1 MVFKSH
7 MDIKLYRTENCEES
21 LVVKNYLLAKN
32 ITFEEI
38 IVDENYLNSVCPS
51 ASEKKFPI
59 LKTPGKIIFGF
70 QQEELRAL
78 VS

>member
-1 MVFKSH
+1 MV
-7 MDIKLYRTENCEES
+7 IKLYRTENCVES

-38 IVDENYLNSVCPS
+38 IVDENYLGLISGDVVG
-51 ASEKKFPI
+51 KGFPI
-59 LKTPGKIIFGF
+59 LKIPGKIIFGF
-70 QQEELRAL
+70 KQEELRAL